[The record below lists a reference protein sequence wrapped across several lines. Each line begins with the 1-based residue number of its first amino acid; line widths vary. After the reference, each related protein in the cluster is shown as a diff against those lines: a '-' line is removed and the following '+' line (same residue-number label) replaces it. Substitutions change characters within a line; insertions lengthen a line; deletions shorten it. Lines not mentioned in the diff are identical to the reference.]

1 MLLLFFVKPKNNFPN
16 DNSLH
21 LKKIDYM
28 VLLCYWLSLMTDCT
42 LEKLLK
48 HIISKK

>member
-21 LKKIDYM
+21 LKKNRLHGTIM
-28 VLLCYWLSLMTDCT
+28 LLAFINDRLYFRKVTKT
-42 LEKLLK
+42 
-48 HIISKK
+48 HY